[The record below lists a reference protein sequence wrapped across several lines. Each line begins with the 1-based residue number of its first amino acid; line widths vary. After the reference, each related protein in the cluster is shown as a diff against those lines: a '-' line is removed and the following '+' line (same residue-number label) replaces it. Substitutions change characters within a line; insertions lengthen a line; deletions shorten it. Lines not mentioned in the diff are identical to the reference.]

1 MWTLCTVLLP
11 CDGLLESI
19 SEQGYNIGWRDL
31 SYTAQARRLTK
42 EPPFIVFRKG
52 AAKKLLDNLEG
63 FAAAGTPPQFF
74 FPPFIS

>member
-1 MWTLCTVLLP
+1 LP

-52 AAKKLLDNLEG
+52 TAKKLLDNLEG
-63 FAAAGTPPQFF
+63 FAAAGTPLSKPIFF
-74 FPPFIS
+74 HIL